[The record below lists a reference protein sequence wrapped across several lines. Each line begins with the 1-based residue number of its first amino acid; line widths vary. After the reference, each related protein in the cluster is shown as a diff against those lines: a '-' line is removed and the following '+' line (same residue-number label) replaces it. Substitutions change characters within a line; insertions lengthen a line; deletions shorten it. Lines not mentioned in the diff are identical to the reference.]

1 MINIINSYSLMNEFY
16 LILFSL
22 FFISGIIYISNE
34 AKKEINYKI
43 IKFNE
48 KYIRILQEY
57 DI

>member
-1 MINIINSYSLMNEFY
+1 MGQL
-16 LILFSL
+16 L
-22 FFISGIIYISNE
+22 NE
-34 AKKEINYKI
+34 AKKEINYRI